1 MSLMYLIQCILVVRL
16 YNTLNNFI
24 EGTMW
29 YFMPAVLYWCQESV
43 LISYLRF
50 SDAECS
56 IYSSQKGIF
65 LNSGQFTG
73 PHFLHEGEKKVYNTY
88 M

>member
-1 MSLMYLIQCILVVRL
+1 MSLMYLIQCMLVVRL

-24 EGTMW
+24 EGTVW
-29 YFMPAVLYWCQESV
+29 YFMPAVLCQESV

-50 SDAECS
+50 SDAGCS
-56 IYSSQKGIF
+56 IYSSQKGVF
-65 LNSGQFTG
+65 LNPGQFTG
-73 PHFLHEGEKKVYNTY
+73 PHFLHKGEKKVYNTY